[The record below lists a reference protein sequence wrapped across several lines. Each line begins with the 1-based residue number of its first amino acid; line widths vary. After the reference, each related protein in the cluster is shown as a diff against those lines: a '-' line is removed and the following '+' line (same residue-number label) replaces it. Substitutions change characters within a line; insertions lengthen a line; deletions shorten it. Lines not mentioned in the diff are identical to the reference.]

1 MTTPYL
7 GDDLKLHSAVI
18 AGLLA
23 TSWASALVCDNTFY
37 FQSAYQVILAGETT
51 DALVTQSS
59 GPVPIT
65 MNGVEPLHA
74 DAEYNVMTRFK
85 GAGAC
90 NEYKQTEI
98 EYASRT
104 KGQNGFQAKTT
115 TSTHVKLNS
124 FPYPFTQGFETDYWF
139 SFASGFRGDTA
150 LVFEAVTK
158 PKSST
163 QLHQWYGNA
172 IVTRKVHV
180 PNVGTEVGTRYQSWP
195 TLNFDAD
202 SAALVTSLLRLW
214 TDIKRNDSQ
223 VVEFKVQLIRVTY
236 DSVQPPANLPRK
248 VAKSKASGFTAS
260 QTGRMVIIHPGD
272 GRASSSEALGLYN
285 MMGHRIATLHPTGYV
300 YQWSGR
306 TDVGAE
312 ASTGVYFVQ
321 RSSRI
326 LGKFFY
332 SR

>member
-1 MTTPYL
+1 METPYQ
-7 GDDLKLHSAVI
+7 GDALKLHSAVI

-37 FQSAYQVILAGETT
+37 FQSAYQVILAGKTA

-74 DAEYNVMTRFK
+74 DAEYDVMTRFK

-90 NEYKQTEI
+90 NDYKQTEI
-98 EYASRT
+98 EYASRA
-104 KGQNGFQAKTT
+104 KGQNSFQTKTT
-115 TSTHVKLNS
+115 TSTHIKLNS

-163 QLHQWYGNA
+163 RLHQWYGNA

-180 PNVGTEVGTRYQSWP
+180 PDVGTPVGTRYQSWP

-202 SAALVTSLLRLW
+202 SAALVASLLRLW
-214 TDIKRNDSQ
+214 TGIKDNDSQ
-223 VVEFKVQLIRVTY
+223 VVDFKVQLIRVTY
-236 DSVQPPANLPRK
+236 DSVQPPASLPRK
-248 VAKSKASGFTAS
+248 VSKSKVSGFTAN
-260 QTGRMVIIHPGD
+260 QTGRMVLIHPGE
-272 GRASSSEALGLYN
+272 GQATSEALGLYN
-285 MMGHRIATLHPTGYV
+285 MMGHKIATLHPTGYL
-300 YQWSGR
+300 YQWNGR

-321 RSSRI
+321 RGSRI